1 MTRRQT
7 LKGLKTTSLLNVYHG
22 KNRGVLPLA
31 GSHRKSDCD
40 WRNIVTWLN
49 PIGVQISRIF
59 FQFGFYRN
67 DITVPYNIYKILY
80 TYTNNIAKRFSH
92 VNKGRANEAIGGG

>member
-7 LKGLKTTSLLNVYHG
+7 LKRLKTTSLLNVYHG

-31 GSHRKSDCD
+31 GSHRESDCD

-49 PIGVQISRIF
+49 PIGVQLSRTWVF
-59 FQFGFYRN
+59 SVWVLQKR
-67 DITVPYNIYKILY
+67 YNSTLQYL
-80 TYTNNIAKRFSH
+80 
-92 VNKGRANEAIGGG
+92 